1 MDERLEKALEI
12 SNYMATFENHKRIL
26 KEQYKENLVLYYKGG
41 QFSITRELI
50 SFCQSLL
57 SLEQESTILID
68 DNDIPVDCDD
78 LQDFTNALLN
88 NYQSY
93 SNRYLTDYNK
103 LMNERSVESI
113 MNLWAK
119 AYCYLHL
126 IMKV

>member
-12 SNYMATFENHKRIL
+12 SNYMATFDNQKRLL
-26 KEQYKENLVLYYKGG
+26 KEQYKENLVLHYKGG

-68 DNDIPVDCDD
+68 DNDIPVDCHD
-78 LQDFTNALLN
+78 LQEFTNAILN

-93 SNRYLTDYNK
+93 SNRFLTDYNK
-103 LMNERSVESI
+103 LMQERSVESI
-113 MNLWAK
+113 MNL
-119 AYCYLHL
+119 
-126 IMKV
+126 

>member
-12 SNYMATFENHKRIL
+12 SNYMVTLNNQTRIL

-57 SLEQESTILID
+57 SLKQESTIIID
-68 DNDIPVDCDD
+68 DNDIPVECED
-78 LQDFTNALLN
+78 LQEFTNAILN

-93 SNRYLTDYNK
+93 SNRFLTEYNK

-113 MNLWAK
+113 MNL
-119 AYCYLHL
+119 
-126 IMKV
+126 